1 MYQRKKTYQFQEV
14 HQKGRFDSE
23 PFQWD
28 YFISTNPEKKSSDEF
43 VVYPVKIQEDATPLT
58 RSNTNRR
65 RGETGSSSRRPG
77 GTRPGG
83 RVPGGTRP
91 RGTRPSYTDSTTT
104 SNILISDPNIIYVGA
119 AFPESEF
126 GKNFSKEL
134 LYPRNPIDISTSFPD
149 SYIGEITKET
159 GSLGY
164 KKFLK
169 EVLKSS
175 EYKNFIQNGGRESL
189 DFQCTEFFSYSDIS
203 KAFSSNAGLANIFS
217 AKVQSNSHKTNI
229 KSRLLGQLISK
240 NFTVTMEV
248 PANGFFKD
256 KSKDSS
262 SENPV
267 YVRSISYGKIAL
279 LAIESEYSFEEVKKA
294 VEAGIKWKIFN
305 AGGSFSA
312 KDTEI
317 LQKST
322 ITLYLI
328 SDDTKGEANQFFNSL
343 DDIQRAFKINYSES
357 NFGLPI
363 FCKGFYTKDN
373 SIFKIT
379 TSQSTRPRRRD

>member
-1 MYQRKKTYQFQEV
+1 M
-14 HQKGRFDSE
+14 
-23 PFQWD
+23 
-28 YFISTNPEKKSSDEF
+28 
-43 VVYPVKIQEDATPLT
+43 
-58 RSNTNRR
+58 
-65 RGETGSSSRRPG
+65 
-77 GTRPGG
+77 
-83 RVPGGTRP
+83 
-91 RGTRPSYTDSTTT
+91 
-104 SNILISDPNIIYVGA
+104 
-119 AFPESEF
+119 
-126 GKNFSKEL
+126 
-134 LYPRNPIDISTSFPD
+134 
-149 SYIGEITKET
+149 
-159 GSLGY
+159 
-164 KKFLK
+164 
-169 EVLKSS
+169 
-175 EYKNFIQNGGRESL
+175 
-189 DFQCTEFFSYSDIS
+189 
-203 KAFSSNAGLANIFS
+203 
-217 AKVQSNSHKTNI
+217 
-229 KSRLLGQLISK
+229 GQLISK